1 MDLQIKNDTSEP
13 YQLVVYLTDQSLVGE
28 WRSDRCATK
37 TYKVYEKDH
46 WFTLEQWGGYV
57 RHNTIYREVYNMNQE
72 IIDDEFITENHAIT
86 MYEPFL
92 TQGE

>member
-1 MDLQIKNDTSEP
+1 MVSLTSKIWGFFWMK
-13 YQLVVYLTDQSLVGE
+13 LFGE
-28 WRSDRCATK
+28 TWYFSFL
-37 TYKVYEKDH
+37 EKM
-46 WFTLEQWGGYV
+46 EQWGGYV
-57 RHNTIYREVYNMNQE
+57 RHNTIYREVYNMNKE